1 MWALFADVVQRFGRR
16 PTLIEWDTDLP
27 PLAVLLEEAA
37 RAAIGWRPSCRS
49 RCVTCRGRSPLISP
63 ARTNRPCVA
72 EILPA
77 AERLR
82 IHRHHVL
89 DSLAAALAATFPTVQ
104 AVVGAEFFRGLARA
118 FIGRSLPTQPVLAE
132 YGAGFPAFIAG
143 HDAARDLPYLADVA
157 RLDWA
162 LNLAFHAPA
171 GGRLAA
177 ADLAALPADRLPS
190 LRLSLAPGTVL
201 VCSPYPLDRIWAA
214 AQPGAAADPVDL
226 AAGGVRLLVLRRP
239 DDAAF
244 VSLSAGRGGLR
255 RRPRRGADLGGGGRP
270 GRTRLRPVGC
280 LRPAARSGRLCCVAT
295 WLPCWHHNCAWF
307 VRIGRVGLCCTAR
320 QVAVSNS
327 DQCCGVIDHPYT
339 PRASRTAFPQADVVV
354 AASGVADDV
363 DHVAAELPAD

>member
-1 MWALFADVVQRFGRR
+1 M
-16 PTLIEWDTDLP
+16 
-27 PLAVLLEEAA
+27 PLALRDLQRAFAA
-37 RAAIGWRPSCRS
+37 HLCGEDQQA
-49 RCVTCRGRSPLISP
+49 L
-63 ARTNRPCVA
+63 VA

-82 IHRHHVL
+82 IHRHHML

-143 HDAARDLPYLADVA
+143 HDAARDLPYLGDVA

-162 LNLAFHAPA
+162 LNLAFHAPP

-190 LRLSLAPGTVL
+190 LRLSLAPGAVL

-214 AQPGAAADPVDL
+214 SQPEAAADPVDL

-244 VSLSAGRGGLR
+244 VSLSAAEAAFVAGLSEGLTLEEAAGRVEPGFDLSAGFARLLGL
-255 RRPRRGADLGGGGRP
+255 GVFAASQH
-270 GRTRLRPVGC
+270 GC
-280 LRPAARSGRLCCVAT
+280 LVGTIIARGS
-295 WLPCWHHNCAWF
+295 
-307 VRIGRVGLCCTAR
+307 
-320 QVAVSNS
+320 
-327 DQCCGVIDHPYT
+327 
-339 PRASRTAFPQADVVV
+339 
-354 AASGVADDV
+354 
-363 DHVAAELPAD
+363 

>member
-1 MWALFADVVQRFGRR
+1 M
-16 PTLIEWDTDLP
+16 
-27 PLAVLLEEAA
+27 PLALRDLQRAFAA
-37 RAAIGWRPSCRS
+37 HLCGEDQQA
-49 RCVTCRGRSPLISP
+49 L
-63 ARTNRPCVA
+63 VA

-82 IHRHHVL
+82 IHRHHML

-143 HDAARDLPYLADVA
+143 HDAARDLPYLGDVA

-162 LNLAFHAPA
+162 LNLAFHAPP

-214 AQPGAAADPVDL
+214 SQPEAAADPVDL

-244 VSLSAGRGGLR
+244 VSLSAAEAAFVAGLSEGLTLEEAAGRAEPDFDLSAGFARLLGL
-255 RRPRRGADLGGGGRP
+255 GVFAASQH
-270 GRTRLRPVGC
+270 GC
-280 LRPAARSGRLCCVAT
+280 LVGTIIARGS
-295 WLPCWHHNCAWF
+295 
-307 VRIGRVGLCCTAR
+307 
-320 QVAVSNS
+320 
-327 DQCCGVIDHPYT
+327 
-339 PRASRTAFPQADVVV
+339 
-354 AASGVADDV
+354 
-363 DHVAAELPAD
+363 

>member
-1 MWALFADVVQRFGRR
+1 M
-16 PTLIEWDTDLP
+16 
-27 PLAVLLEEAA
+27 PLALRDLQRAFAA
-37 RAAIGWRPSCRS
+37 HLCGEDQQA
-49 RCVTCRGRSPLISP
+49 L
-63 ARTNRPCVA
+63 VA

-82 IHRHHVL
+82 IHRHHML

-143 HDAARDLPYLADVA
+143 HDAARDLPYLGDVA

-162 LNLAFHAPA
+162 LNLAFHAPP

-201 VCSPYPLDRIWAA
+201 VCSPYPMDRIWAA
-214 AQPGAAADPVDL
+214 SQPEAAADPVDL

-244 VSLSAGRGGLR
+244 VSLSAAEAAFVAGLSEGLTLEEAAGRAEPDFDLSAGFARLLGL
-255 RRPRRGADLGGGGRP
+255 GVFAASQH
-270 GRTRLRPVGC
+270 GC
-280 LRPAARSGRLCCVAT
+280 LVGTIIARGS
-295 WLPCWHHNCAWF
+295 
-307 VRIGRVGLCCTAR
+307 
-320 QVAVSNS
+320 
-327 DQCCGVIDHPYT
+327 
-339 PRASRTAFPQADVVV
+339 
-354 AASGVADDV
+354 
-363 DHVAAELPAD
+363 